1 MAARWETVI
10 GSGVMAWAPHRCEDY
25 LIIDAL
31 LRLRDVE
38 PYDKDLSALVNRYL
52 GQGDSLSD
60 EDIQLLNERLG
71 AAGMETLSLVE
82 TRPDSYC
89 KQKGYGKANV
99 RTAIM
104 RTIGAMADAKRMEVM
119 MQYRQDAKIDQRPT
133 NGAAHDA
140 ATDGTADRQPLAAAA
155 GDGAL
160 RQFELTFHQTVDR
173 VGRLIVTAPDLAAAV
188 AEATA
193 VEPGRID
200 WTEVDRPGSA
210 RVTGVNEV

>member
-10 GSGVMAWAPHRCEDY
+10 GSGVKAWAPHRCEDY

-60 EDIQLLNERLG
+60 DDVGLLNQRLD

-104 RTIGAMADAKRMEVM
+104 RTIGAMADAKRTEVM
-119 MQYRQDAKIDQRPT
+119 MQYRQDAKTGQRLT
-133 NGAAHDA
+133 NGAAPDA
-140 ATDGTADRQPLAAAA
+140 SADLTADRQPAPAPA
-155 GDGAL
+155 GGAS
-160 RQFELTFHQTVDR
+160 RQFELTFHQTVER

-188 AEATA
+188 AEAA
-193 VEPGRID
+193 VVEPGRID